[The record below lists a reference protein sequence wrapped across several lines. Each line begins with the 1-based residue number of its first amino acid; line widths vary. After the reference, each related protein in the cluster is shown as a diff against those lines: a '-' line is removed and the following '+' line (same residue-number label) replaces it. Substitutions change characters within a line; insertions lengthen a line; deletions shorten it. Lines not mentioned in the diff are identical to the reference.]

1 MTETTNPTDL
11 PEAAEG
17 AHLAMQ
23 NDMTYGDF
31 LQLDKLLDAQMTIS
45 GHHDELLF
53 IIQHQTTE
61 LWLKLAIHELT
72 AARDHLLEDE
82 LAPAEKMMARVARI
96 FTQINQAWEVLATMT
111 PSEYLEFRPSLGK
124 SSGFQSYQ
132 YRALEFLMGNKSAA
146 MMEPHRH
153 KNQIFNWLTQILESP
168 SLYDAAQGI
177 LVRRGLAIDAEHL
190 NRDKTQKY
198 QANASVE
205 AAWAAVYRDREQHW
219 DLYHLAEK
227 LVDFEHAFRLW
238 RFSHMTTV
246 SRIIGYRRGT
256 GGTSGVN
263 YLEAMLKVR
272 LFPELWDVRT
282 SL

>member
-1 MTETTNPTDL
+1 MTEKTKPTDL
-11 PEAAEG
+11 PEAAKG
-17 AHLAMQ
+17 AHLAMAQ
-23 NDMTYGDF
+23 DMTYGDF

-72 AARDHLLEDE
+72 AARDNLLAGE

-96 FTQINQAWEVLATMT
+96 LTQINQAWDVLSTLT
-111 PSEYLEFRPSLGK
+111 PSEYLEFRPHLGK

-132 YRALEFLMGNKSAA
+132 YRAIEFMLGNKSAA

-153 KNQIFNWLTQILESP
+153 KNQIFNWLRQILESP
-168 SLYDAAQGI
+168 SLYDAALGVVSQ
-177 LVRRGLAIDAEHL
+177 RGLPIDADHL
-190 NRDKTQKY
+190 NRDLTQKY
-198 QANASVE
+198 TANASVE
-205 AAWAAVYRDREQHW
+205 AAWVAVYRDREKHW
-219 DLYHLAEK
+219 DLYQLAEK